1 MGNFN
6 RDNYSRGNSDR
17 NDRETF
23 RATCADCGKSCELP
37 FKPSNGRPVYCR
49 DCFKKHS
56 PEESHGR
63 DSGRGRDAGRGRDRF
78 SRDSRGDKEMFE
90 AVCANCG
97 ANCKVPFRP
106 TEGKDTL
113 CSKCF
118 EEKGGDSRRSTNGS
132 AKQLDEINSK
142 LDKILEILNF
152 ASEELENEELADVD
166 EELEPQEKLEEITE
180 EEKPKKKAT
189 KTKAKKTP
197 AKKA

>member
-6 RDNYSRGNSDR
+6 RDRNFDRGSS
-17 NDRETF
+17 DRETF
-23 RATCADCGKSCELP
+23 KATCADCGKFCELP

-56 PEESHGR
+56 PDE
-63 DSGRGRDAGRGRDRF
+63 GRGRDGGRGRDRF
-78 SRDSRGDKEMFE
+78 SRGGSNRGDREMFE
-90 AVCANCG
+90 ATCANCG
-97 ANCKVPFRP
+97 DSCKVPFRP

-113 CSKCF
+113 CSRCF

-132 AKQLDEINSK
+132 AQQLTEINTK

-152 ASEELENEELADVD
+152 ASEELEKEEAEAEPEEVIETVTEDV
-166 EELEPQEKLEEITE
+166 KASAE
-180 EEKPKKKAT
+180 EEKPKKKAK
-189 KTKAKKTP
+189 KTKKKT